1 MNFSVVLGQLCIDP
15 RFRERFFRDRGKNA
29 KAALASLSLPFTRA
43 ERELLLR
50 LSKKGGN
57 SPGLN
62 QDFQQLNGN
71 LRTAAGCGRG
81 PCPFDNFALI
91 PPR

>member
-15 RFRERFFRDRGKNA
+15 RFRERFFRDKGRNA
-29 KAALASLSLPFTRA
+29 KAVLASLSLPLTRA
-43 ERELLLR
+43 ERKLLQD

-62 QDFQQLNGN
+62 QDFQQVNAK

-81 PCPFDNFALI
+81 PCPFDNFSLN
-91 PPR
+91 PR